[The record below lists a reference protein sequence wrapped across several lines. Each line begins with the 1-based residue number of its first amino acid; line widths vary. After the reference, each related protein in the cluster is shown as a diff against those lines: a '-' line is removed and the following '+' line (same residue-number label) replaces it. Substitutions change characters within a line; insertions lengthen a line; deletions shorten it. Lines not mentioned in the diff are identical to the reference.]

1 MHRLSLAQQCKGT
14 TRRGN
19 RCSLT
24 SAKPF
29 LDSDGKDVTLPLK
42 LGCDYCL
49 MHLPLLVT
57 TPRSVVGALVL
68 YIDFETSGLDVLS
81 DHIVEI
87 GLLSEHGQCFST
99 VVRPPVLK
107 PGPHVHGIDN
117 EELSQG
123 PWFCDAFA
131 RMLDFVRHLQLI
143 DMEASDTSEDELPT
157 ARFKHPAPEI
167 LLVAHNGRK
176 FDFPFLLSEC
186 HRNELVWD
194 DVVTWVFVDSLEV
207 VKAVDAALYRGC
219 PKLQCLLPTLA
230 QGDDSLQAHRAL
242 DCTLSN
248 CCLIPLRKSR
258 SASKE
263 RVVYFS
269 VFRMIAKL

>member
-1 MHRLSLAQQCKGT
+1 MHHLSAAQQCKGT

-19 RCSLT
+19 RCSIT

-29 LDSDGKDVTLPLK
+29 FDSDGKDMTLPLQ

-49 MHLPLLVT
+49 MHLPLLVAT
-57 TPRSVVGALVL
+57 SRRVVDTLVL

-87 GLLSEHGQCFST
+87 GVLSEQGQCFST

-123 PWFCDAFA
+123 PCFREAFT
-131 RMLDFVRHLQLI
+131 RMVEFVQNLQMI
-143 DMEASDTSEDELPT
+143 AMETGESSDDELPT
-157 ARFKHPAPEI
+157 ARFKQPASEI
-167 LLVAHNGRK
+167 MLVAHNGRK

-186 HRNELVWD
+186 HRNDLEWK
-194 DVVTWVFVDSLEV
+194 DVVSWVFVDSLEV

-219 PKLQCLLPTLA
+219 PKLQCLLPALA
-230 QGDDSLQAHRAL
+230 SGDASLQAHRAL
-242 DCTLSN
+242 DS
-248 CCLIPLRKSR
+248 
-258 SASKE
+258 
-263 RVVYFS
+263 
-269 VFRMIAKL
+269 

>member
-1 MHRLSLAQQCKGT
+1 MVEFVQNLQVIVMETGES
-14 TRRGN
+14 
-19 RCSLT
+19 
-24 SAKPF
+24 
-29 LDSDGKDVTLPLK
+29 SD
-42 LGCDYCL
+42 
-49 MHLPLLVT
+49 
-57 TPRSVVGALVL
+57 
-68 YIDFETSGLDVLS
+68 
-81 DHIVEI
+81 
-87 GLLSEHGQCFST
+87 
-99 VVRPPVLK
+99 
-107 PGPHVHGIDN
+107 
-117 EELSQG
+117 
-123 PWFCDAFA
+123 
-131 RMLDFVRHLQLI
+131 
-143 DMEASDTSEDELPT
+143 DELPT
-157 ARFKHPAPEI
+157 ARFKQPALEI
-167 LLVAHNGRK
+167 MVVAHNGRK

-219 PKLQCLLPTLA
+219 PKLQCLLPALA

-242 DCTLSN
+242 DCRMSN